1 MASSA
6 VPAVKKR
13 PVETWEDV
21 EGMRSTAEVLIPAD
35 PLDRV
40 LGQEEA
46 IALAK
51 IAAVQRRNLLLVG
64 PPGTGKSM
72 IAHAIAFNL
81 PKPQQEIRVAQNP
94 ENPERPFLNVLDAKT
109 VRAEEKTKKESVGK
123 LLNRED
129 APKNVAQRLGY
140 YCQNCGAYSTPSDL
154 NCPNCGRAKFDRG
167 NGAMFGGLFD
177 MLGSA
182 MPEMTAGKERVNT
195 TRTLADGTEETV
207 VFERAGDDKI
217 RMLDQKALEKRKNL
231 QSKSKTKTIVKL
243 DRDPFVM
250 ATGASETELLGDV
263 RHDPYGGNAKIGE
276 PAYQRVIP
284 GAIHEAHEGVLFID
298 EISHLGPLQHFI
310 LTAMQDKKFPIT
322 GRNPQSSGAS
332 VRVDAVPCNFILVA
346 ACNMQDLQ
354 NILSPLRSR
363 IIGNG
368 YEVLVDTEM
377 PYNSRNRAKYAQF
390 VAQEIAM
397 DGHIPDASIEAVEE
411 IIAEGKR
418 RAAKDGK
425 QNALTLRLREL
436 GGLIRAAG
444 DIAVM
449 EKTELITADQVRR
462 ALARSK
468 PIEEQIKERYGSYQK
483 GLNKDISEAQKQQSP
498 EYYYQ
503 NEQGDDSM
511 FQ

>member
-1 MASSA
+1 MTSSA
-6 VPAVKKR
+6 VAKTKR
-13 PVETWEDV
+13 PVEVWEDV
-21 EGMRSTAEVLIPAD
+21 ESMESTAEVLIPSD

-46 IALAK
+46 ISLAK

-72 IAHAIAFNL
+72 IAHAIALNL
-81 PKPQQEIRVAQNP
+81 PKPTQEIRVAQNP
-94 ENPERPFLNVLDAKT
+94 ENPERPFLNVLDEKT
-109 VRAEEKTKKESVGK
+109 VRAEEKTRKESVGR
-123 LLNRED
+123 LIARED
-129 APKNVAQRLGY
+129 APRNVAQRLGY
-140 YCQNCGAYSTPSDL
+140 YCQACGSYSSPSEI
-154 NCPNCGRAKFDRG
+154 NCPNCGRTKIEHTG
-167 NGAMFGGLFD
+167 NNMFGGIFD

-195 TRTLADGTEETV
+195 TRQLADGSEETV
-207 VFERAGDDKI
+207 VFERAGDDQI
-217 RMLDQKALEKRKNL
+217 RILDQKALEKRKNL
-231 QSKSKTKTIVKL
+231 QSKSKTKVLVKL
-243 DRDPFVM
+243 DRDPFVL

-284 GAIHEAHEGVLFID
+284 GAIHEAHEGVLFVD

-332 VRVDAVPCNFILVA
+332 VKVDAVPCDFILVA

-368 YEVLVDTEM
+368 YEVLVDTTM
-377 PYNSRNRAKYAQF
+377 PYTSHNRAKYAQF

-397 DGHIPDASIEAVEE
+397 DGHIPDASIGAVEE

-449 EKTELITADQVRR
+449 EKTDLITADQVKR

-468 PIEEQIKERYGSYQK
+468 PIEDQIKERYGSFQQGIK
-483 GLNKDISEAQKQQSP
+483 SDISEAQKQQSSD
-498 EYYYQ
+498 YYFQ
-503 NEQGDDSM
+503 NESVDDSM